1 MNGIMKKLII
11 TIAIVFAV
19 CATSFAQTQKG
30 GGLFQYGAVSDEQY
44 YGSGYFSYDRPAG
57 FSLMLPDQHG
67 ESGDFDAVPLGSG
80 ALLLIGFGAAYAL
93 KKKSSKR

>member
-1 MNGIMKKLII
+1 MKKLII

-44 YGSGYFSYDRPAG
+44 YGAGYFNNDRTG
-57 FSLMLPDQHG
+57 LSLMLPNAHNTDQNY
-67 ESGDFDAVPLGSG
+67 DAPLGGG

-93 KKKSSKR
+93 KKRNRK

>member
-44 YGSGYFSYDRPAG
+44 YGSGYFNNDRTG
-57 FSLMLPDQHG
+57 FSLMLP
-67 ESGDFDAVPLGSG
+67 ESHNSTDNFNAPLGGG